1 MNVYSSFICNSQ
13 KMEMTHM
20 SIKKR
25 MEKQTM
31 AHSQNGLRSK
41 EEGTIDTGYNMSESQ
56 SDYAE

>member
-1 MNVYSSFICNSQ
+1 
-13 KMEMTHM
+13 MEMTHV

-25 MEKQTM
+25 IDKQTM
-31 AHSQNGLRSK
+31 AHSQNVLRNK

>member
-13 KMEMTHM
+13 KMEMTHV

-25 MEKQTM
+25 IDKQTI
-31 AHSQNGLRSK
+31 AHSQNVLRNK

>member
-1 MNVYSSFICNSQ
+1 MIIYSSFICNSQ
-13 KMEMTHM
+13 KMEMTHV

-25 MEKQTM
+25 IDKQTM
-31 AHSQNGLRSK
+31 AHSQNVLRNK

>member
-13 KMEMTHM
+13 KMEMTHV

-25 MEKQTM
+25 IDKQTM
-31 AHSQNGLRSK
+31 AHSQNVLRNK

>member
-1 MNVYSSFICNSQ
+1 MIIYSSFICNSQ
-13 KMEMTHM
+13 KMEVTHV

-25 MEKQTM
+25 IDKQTM
-31 AHSQNGLRSK
+31 AHSQNVLRNK

>member
-1 MNVYSSFICNSQ
+1 
-13 KMEMTHM
+13 M

-25 MEKQTM
+25 IDKQTM
-31 AHSQNGLRSK
+31 AHSQNVLRNK

>member
-13 KMEMTHM
+13 KMDMTHV

-25 MEKQTM
+25 IDKQTI
-31 AHSQNGLRSK
+31 AHSQNVLRNK

>member
-1 MNVYSSFICNSQ
+1 MNVYSSLICNSQ
-13 KMEMTHM
+13 KMEMTHV

-25 MEKQTM
+25 IDKQTM
-31 AHSQNGLRSK
+31 AHSQNVLRNK

>member
-13 KMEMTHM
+13 KMEVTHV

-25 MEKQTM
+25 IDKQTM
-31 AHSQNGLRSK
+31 AHSQNVLRNK